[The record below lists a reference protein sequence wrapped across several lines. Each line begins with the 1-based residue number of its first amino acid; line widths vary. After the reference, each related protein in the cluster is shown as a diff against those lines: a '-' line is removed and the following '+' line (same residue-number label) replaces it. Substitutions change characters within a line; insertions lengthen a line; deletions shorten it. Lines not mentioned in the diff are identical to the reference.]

1 MKTNLINLIFIVIA
15 YSVTACPYA
24 EAAKSSKEK
33 KNTKIHTH
41 SNVLLLDSNNFDQAL
56 KTFDHLL
63 VDFYLPYCKTCNNVL
78 RSELGHAAIEWG
90 DSWQELRNTAIAK
103 MDMSKGDNYKI
114 ALKYKICDYPS
125 IKLFKDGGRTGKIID
140 YEGKHN
146 SQRIQAWLKKK
157 TEKSQTTRLDSAKSV
172 NGFLYDYKRSSD
184 KYAAIGYFSNIA
196 SNNAKEFLETSED
209 GIAGLQFGITTDNT
223 IFKGLKVNDGD
234 IVLHHPELT
243 NPIIFPSRTK
253 KIENKAHLEVKML
266 PLLRDFVEYSSE
278 MGKLKDLTE
287 DHIFIATS
295 FSSENLEKEK
305 EMLKKVATD
314 YLGKVLFVLVD
325 MDERLQL
332 YGNILTFLDIH
343 EAPAIGL
350 ASIRQS
356 GALKFKP
363 KKPDEISEKNI
374 REFLDEYFIEKMKDE
389 NKTKDEL

>member
-1 MKTNLINLIFIVIA
+1 MKNNLINLIFFVAA
-15 YSVTACPYA
+15 YSVN
-24 EAAKSSKEK
+24 AK
-33 KNTKIHTH
+33 IDTH
-41 SNVLLLDSNNFDQAL
+41 SNVLLLDSKNFDQAL
-56 KTFDHLL
+56 KRFDHLL
-63 VDFYLPYCKTCNNVL
+63 VNFYLPYCKTCNNVL

-90 DSWQELRNTAIAK
+90 DSWQEMRNTAIAK

-146 SQRIQAWLKKK
+146 SQRIHAWLTKK

-196 SNNAKEFLETSED
+196 SNNAKEFLQTSED
-209 GIAGLQFGITTDNT
+209 GVAGLQFGITTDNS
-223 IFKGLKVNDGD
+223 IFSGLKVNDGD
-234 IVLHHPELT
+234 IVLHHPEMKE
-243 NPIIFPSRTK
+243 PIIFPSRLK
-253 KIENKAHLEVKML
+253 AIENKAYFEVKML
-266 PLLRDFVEYSSE
+266 PLLRDFEEYSSE

-295 FSSENLEKEK
+295 FSSENLEAEK

-314 YLGKVLFVLVD
+314 YIGKVLFVLVD

-332 YGNILTFLDIH
+332 YGNILAFLDIH

-363 KKPDEISEKNI
+363 KKPDEVSEKNI
-374 REFLDEYFIEKMKDE
+374 REFLDEYFIEKMKNE
-389 NKTKDEL
+389 KNAKDEL

>member
-1 MKTNLINLIFIVIA
+1 MKINLINLMFLVIA

-41 SNVLLLDSNNFDQAL
+41 SNVLLLDSNNLDQAL

-78 RSELGHAAIEWG
+78 RSELVHAAIEWG

-234 IVLHHPELT
+234 IVLHHPEMT

-343 EAPAIGL
+343 EAPAIG
-350 ASIRQS
+350 S
-356 GALKFKP
+356 
-363 KKPDEISEKNI
+363 
-374 REFLDEYFIEKMKDE
+374 
-389 NKTKDEL
+389 